1 MNVEENYICEKC
13 GHTLLKSN
21 KFLHDL
27 KCNTSQNI
35 IPINF
40 SNNNL
45 NSNFQNDFNGNE
57 DLFFMDTY
65 QCEICKAKMKYK
77 DKADHLLCHELEQNE
92 NNMNNNNFRINSN
105 ININSNQPN
114 IHYNINGSNLDS
126 DPDIDSDLENNR
138 NINRPINRRRFSSDS
153 FGLYDRRNRRN
164 RRNSMDSD
172 DIFDSFD
179 DGLDEGEP
187 LDDDIIQ
194 TYPISKIQDINKLSE
209 DKKRCS
215 ICLEN
220 YKNGDDSIIL
230 PCIHIFHS
238 ECIKKW
244 MKKNGVCPICKFK
257 IDSNNNDNPY

>member
-1 MNVEENYICEKC
+1 MNSQDNYKCEKC
-13 GHTLLKSN
+13 GNTLLKSN

-27 KCNTSQNI
+27 KCSTSQR
-35 IPINF
+35 INPLN
-40 SNNNL
+40 SNNNIYG
-45 NSNFQNDFNGNE
+45 NFQNDFNDNE
-57 DLFFMDTY
+57 NPFFLDTY
-65 QCEICKAKMKYK
+65 KCDICNAKMKYK

-92 NNMNNNNFRINSN
+92 QNIHHGNVRINSN
-105 ININSNQPN
+105 ININLHQPN
-114 IHYNINGSNLDS
+114 IHFNINDSNLSSDS
-126 DPDIDSDLENNR
+126 DIDIDSDRPNYRNTNR
-138 NINRPINRRRFSSDS
+138 RINLRRFSSDS
-153 FGLYDRRNRRN
+153 SGHSDRRSI
-164 RRNSMDSD
+164 RNSFDSND
-172 DIFDSFD
+172 DIDSLD
-179 DGLDEGEP
+179 DGFDEGEP

-194 TYPISKIQDINKLSE
+194 TYPISKIHDINKLSE

-244 MKKNGVCPICKFK
+244 MKKNGVCPICKFR

>member
-1 MNVEENYICEKC
+1 MNSQDNYICEKC

-21 KFLHDL
+21 KILHDL
-27 KCNTSQNI
+27 KCINSQRIN
-35 IPINF
+35 PINF
-40 SNNNL
+40 SNNIYENYQ
-45 NSNFQNDFNGNE
+45 NNFNDNDN
-57 DLFFMDTY
+57 LFFMDTY
-65 QCEICKAKMKYK
+65 KCEICNATMEYK

-92 NNMNNNNFRINSN
+92 NNINNNNRINSN
-105 ININSNQPN
+105 INSIQPN
-114 IHYNINGSNLDS
+114 IRFNINDS
-126 DPDIDSDLENNR
+126 LNSDDDIDSDRDNNI
-138 NINRPINRRRFSSDS
+138 NINRRNNRRRLSSSSSDT
-153 FGLYDRRNRRN
+153 YHARRNI
-164 RRNSMDSD
+164 RNSIDSD
-172 DIFDSFD
+172 DD
-179 DGLDEGEP
+179 DLGSMDDEFDEGQP

-194 TYPISKIQDINKLSE
+194 TYPISKIHDINKLSE

-257 IDSNNNDNPY
+257 INSNNNDNPY

>member
-1 MNVEENYICEKC
+1 MNDQENYKCEKC

-27 KCNTSQNI
+27 KCNTSQRINNNI
-35 IPINF
+35 I
-40 SNNNL
+40 NN
-45 NSNFQNDFNGNE
+45 QNDFNDYDN
-57 DLFFMDTY
+57 FAFMDTY
-65 QCEICKAKMKYK
+65 QCEICNAMMKLK

-92 NNMNNNNFRINSN
+92 NNITNDRVRNSN

-114 IHYNINGSNLDS
+114 IHFNNNDSNLRS
-126 DPDIDSDLENNR
+126 YYDIDINSLR
-138 NINRPINRRRFSSDS
+138 NPNRRVGRRIFNFRNSSDS
-153 FGLYDRRNRRN
+153 EDDDD
-164 RRNSMDSD
+164 DSLD
-172 DIFDSFD
+172 EE
-179 DGLDEGEP
+179 LDEGAP

-194 TYPISKIQDINKLSE
+194 TYPISKIHDINKLAE

-220 YKNGDDSIIL
+220 FKNGDDSIIL

-244 MKKNGVCPICKFK
+244 MKNNGICPICKFK
-257 IDSNNNDNPY
+257 INSNNNDNLY

>member
-1 MNVEENYICEKC
+1 MNTQENYICEKC

-27 KCNTSQNI
+27 KCSTSQKI

-40 SNNNL
+40 NNNI

-65 QCEICKAKMKYK
+65 QCEICNAKMNYK
-77 DKADHLLCHELEQNE
+77 DKADHLLCHELEKNE
-92 NNMNNNNFRINSN
+92 NNINNDNVRINSN
-105 ININSNQPN
+105 ININSNRSN
-114 IHYNINGSNLDS
+114 IPFNINDLNPDS
-126 DPDIDSDLENNR
+126 DPDLDYDRDYDR
-138 NINRPINRRRFSSDS
+138 NINRPIIRRRFSSDS
-153 FGLYDRRNRRN
+153 SGYNNRSN
-164 RRNSMDSD
+164 RRNSMDSE
-172 DIFDSFD
+172 DIFGSLDDS
-179 DGLDEGEP
+179 LDEGEP

-194 TYPISKIQDINKLSE
+194 TLPISKIHDINKLAE
-209 DKKRCS
+209 EKKRCS

>member
-1 MNVEENYICEKC
+1 MNAQENYICEKC

-27 KCNTSQNI
+27 KCINSQKI
-35 IPINF
+35 IPNNF
-40 SNNNL
+40 NNNI
-45 NSNFQNDFNGNE
+45 NSKFQNDFIGNE

-65 QCEICKAKMKYK
+65 QCEICNAKMKYK

-92 NNMNNNNFRINSN
+92 NNINNNNVRINSN
-105 ININSNQPN
+105 ININSNRSN
-114 IHYNINGSNLDS
+114 IPFNINDPNSDS
-126 DPDIDSDLENNR
+126 DPDLDSARDYDR
-138 NINRPINRRRFSSDS
+138 NINRRRFSSDS
-153 FGLYDRRNRRN
+153 SGYNNRRN
-164 RRNSMDSD
+164 RINSMDSG
-172 DIFDSFD
+172 DIFGSLDDS
-179 DGLDEGEP
+179 LDEGEP

-194 TYPISKIQDINKLSE
+194 TLPISKIHDINKLAE

-244 MKKNGVCPICKFK
+244 MKKNGTCPICKFK

>member
-1 MNVEENYICEKC
+1 MNDQENYKCEKC

-27 KCNTSQNI
+27 KCNTSQG
-35 IPINF
+35 INTNMYI
-40 SNNNL
+40 NN
-45 NSNFQNDFNGNE
+45 QNDFNDYDN
-57 DLFFMDTY
+57 FAFMDTY
-65 QCEICKAKMKYK
+65 QCEICKARMKLK

-92 NNMNNNNFRINSN
+92 NNITNDRVRNSN

-114 IHYNINGSNLDS
+114 IHFNNNDSNLRS
-126 DPDIDSDLENNR
+126 YYDIDINSLRNPNR
-138 NINRPINRRRFSSDS
+138 RINRRRFN
-153 FGLYDRRNRRN
+153 F
-164 RRNSMDSD
+164 RNSYDSED
-172 DIFDSFD
+172 DDDDSLD
-179 DGLDEGEP
+179 DELDEGAP

-194 TYPISKIQDINKLSE
+194 TYPISKIHDINKLAE

-220 YKNGDDSIIL
+220 FKNGDDSIIL

-244 MKKNGVCPICKFK
+244 MKNNGICPICKFK
-257 IDSNNNDNPY
+257 INSNNNDNLY